1 MTPTRRREAA
11 RRWLE
16 EARERLDHA
25 RNYQGGSRRI
35 LCEQAHYVTE
45 FAIKSVII
53 ARGRRFPAVH
63 DIGLLLNTAEEAG
76 ETIPGD
82 VETASSLTT
91 YAGEGRYGFDRDPT
105 VSAVSDEEHQE
116 AVRQAESV
124 VQWADGRIDRLLGKP

>member
-35 LCEQAHYVTE
+35 LCEQAHYATE

-53 ARGRRFPAVH
+53 ARGRRFPTVH

-91 YAGEGRYGFDRDPT
+91 YAGEGRYGFTAVPLGPYENGPGTPCAGMMGLVKPT
-105 VSAVSDEEHQE
+105 GKH
-116 AVRQAESV
+116 RGNQARGP
-124 VQWADGRIDRLLGKP
+124 Q